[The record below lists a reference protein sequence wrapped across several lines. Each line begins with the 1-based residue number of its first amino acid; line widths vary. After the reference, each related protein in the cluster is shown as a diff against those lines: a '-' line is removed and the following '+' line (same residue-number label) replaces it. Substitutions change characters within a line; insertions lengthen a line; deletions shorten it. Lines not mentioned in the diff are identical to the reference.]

1 MIDSAVYLAHLRRVL
16 ARNRMDQEVDAVLPT
31 QLEIS
36 LRGLRLHYHDWGN
49 GKARPLLFL
58 HGGGLTSHTW
68 DAICLGLRNRY
79 HFLALD
85 FRGHGD
91 SQWAENYEIDSHVED
106 VRAIVDAL
114 SLRDLGLIG
123 MSLGGIVAVTYAG
136 RFSDLSE
143 LVVIDIGPSA
153 TRGGGS
159 QRIRDFIDGAELDSI
174 DNFVERSLK
183 FNPKRDREL
192 LRASLLHNLR
202 ELPNGKW
209 TWKYDKRHYM
219 GPGDQKLFVT
229 ALNATWAK
237 VPDIKCRTLVVRG
250 ADSDIL
256 SETGGKQL
264 AETFPHGTYV
274 EVPRAGHTVQ
284 GDNPAGLVAALR
296 RFLA

>member
-1 MIDSAVYLAHLRRVL
+1 MPYYQLNSRFRCEDCACITTIGEMVKSALY
-16 ARNRMDQEVDAVLPT
+16 
-31 QLEIS
+31 
-36 LRGLRLHYHDWGN
+36 
-49 GKARPLLFL
+49 FL